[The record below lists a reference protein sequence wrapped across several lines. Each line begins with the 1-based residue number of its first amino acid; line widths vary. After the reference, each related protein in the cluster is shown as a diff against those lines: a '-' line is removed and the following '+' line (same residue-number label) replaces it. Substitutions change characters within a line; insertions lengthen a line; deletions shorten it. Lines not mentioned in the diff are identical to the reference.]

1 MLPTLQNKLLAK
13 EEQSRARRLTPKPS
27 LVGACK
33 THVASICSAVKVST
47 ASAIG
52 CTLCVLRLL
61 ARVLV
66 SSEPAL
72 ARLETLLEVLL

>member
-1 MLPTLQNKLLAK
+1 M
-13 EEQSRARRLTPKPS
+13 
-27 LVGACK
+27 GACE

-47 ASAIG
+47 AGAMG

-66 SSEPAL
+66 SGEPVL
-72 ARLETLLEVLL
+72 AGLETLLEVLL